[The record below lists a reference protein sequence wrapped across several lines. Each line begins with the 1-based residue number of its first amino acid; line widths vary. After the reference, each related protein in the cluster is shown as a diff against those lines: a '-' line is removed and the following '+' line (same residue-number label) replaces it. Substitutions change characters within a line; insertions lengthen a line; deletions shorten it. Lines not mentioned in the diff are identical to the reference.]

1 MKKIRQALKA
11 HILGTAWRIQLKF
24 GIGGPPGIHTENFVC
39 FCSGSVELQMRENGV
54 FFTPVKYTLVCCA
67 PQVSWAAQHT
77 TVCLEIRTFHSRLN
91 QCFSGTLLC
100 GGFRF
105 SAKILLSASYSP
117 SYFW

>member
-54 FFTPVKYTLVCCA
+54 FFTPVKYTLVYRA
-67 PQVSWAAQHT
+67 PWFLGPHDTLPCVLISAECT
-77 TVCLEIRTFHSRLN
+77 IGVTVVLE
-91 QCFSGTLLC
+91 
-100 GGFRF
+100 
-105 SAKILLSASYSP
+105 
-117 SYFW
+117 